1 MAGYVLRII
10 SFIIITINFVM
21 ADPFKPLDTDFLD
34 TKTPK
39 KKSEKDPLKN
49 GKKYY
54 KSRQFNQNYFLELNE
69 DSNIIIDEIN
79 GPSWYKNQKVN
90 LHDINKENR

>member
-34 TKTPK
+34 TKTSK

-49 GKKYY
+49 GKKD
-54 KSRQFNQNYFLELNE
+54 KKNKKIFSE
-69 DSNIIIDEIN
+69 IIKDYEKID
-79 GPSWYKNQKVN
+79 GLFTFYW
-90 LHDINKENR
+90 NKEQNKV